1 MQHICTSDSGIIR
14 LVNREQRYERGIL
27 KLRAFSEAATQ
38 NIIVETARRSA
49 INIYVLMDALST
61 KMDMEFVP
69 KQ

>member
-1 MQHICTSDSGIIR
+1 MKNGMTR
-14 LVNREQRYERGIL
+14 NTNLKL

-49 INIYVLMDALST
+49 INIHVLMAALST

>member
-1 MQHICTSDSGIIR
+1 MK
-14 LVNREQRYERGIL
+14 L
-27 KLRAFSEAATQ
+27 KLRAFLEAVTQ

-61 KMDMEFVP
+61 KMDIEFVP